1 MNNGHGLRAWA
12 TALLCGM
19 GGPLLAAQVAA
30 TTAGSTRTPAK
41 PPVATSTAAPLIPIE
56 DFIRPANFSQVR
68 ISPDGKYL
76 SAIVPNPQNPHENVL
91 AILDGHTAK
100 PLHVIPSGK
109 NALLADYSWVS
120 NTRLV
125 AAGAFR
131 QNGLDTPQ
139 GTGELFGINAD
150 GTRQEQLFGYRANN
164 DLLRSRVRQNRQR
177 RASATVIGDPLAVNN
192 RILIATNKFTDDRNG
207 SSTNIETLNVM
218 TGQTR
223 HIGVA
228 PARSAD
234 LVVDHAGQVRAALSN
249 DGFTE
254 SRMWTR
260 RSNDD
265 SWTLRNDSAK
275 TGVTI
280 KPIGFNHDNSRLYV
294 AVSQGDQPD
303 AIELMNPA
311 DGSLTM
317 VYRGKFAD
325 PMDLLPTADGLDY
338 YAIITADGKPALHYI
353 DENSLEAQLSKALA
367 GNFPGQLAFFSSFT
381 RDGKHAIV
389 HVVSDR
395 SGSDYYLFN
404 LATHQAKF
412 LMSAQPWLDPKVTRP
427 MEPIALTARDG
438 LPLHGFLTLPTG
450 KAPFPLV
457 VVIHGGPHGIADQ
470 WGYNPEVQ
478 MLANRGYAVLQINY
492 RGSGGYGEKFIERG
506 YRQWGLS
513 MQDDVTDA
521 TLWAVKQGYAD
532 PKRMCLYGGSYGGYA
547 ALEGV
552 VREPGLYE
560 CAIGYAG
567 VYDLR
572 VQLDSSDTQ
581 TIYAGVDYLKR
592 VLGTDRADLLRRSP
606 LGGVAR
612 IKAHLMLAHGQEDPR
627 VPFMN
632 FREFTRA
639 LDANHIAYESL
650 VEPHEG
656 HGFFLPEHRLKLYE
670 MMLDFL
676 DRNIGARSHSAATQ

>member
-1 MNNGHGLRAWA
+1 MGNTLGLRPWA
-12 TALLCGM
+12 AALVFGA
-19 GGPLLAAQVAA
+19 GSVLATVAA
-30 TTAGSTRTPAK
+30 APAPTPA
-41 PPVATSTAAPLIPIE
+41 ATPQIPLE

-91 AILDGHTAK
+91 AILDGQTAK
-100 PLHVIPSGK
+100 PLHVMQSGK
-109 NALLADYSWVS
+109 NALLADYFWAS
-120 NTRLV
+120 NERLV

-131 QNGLDTPQ
+131 QNGLDTPR

-150 GTRQEQLFGYRANN
+150 GKRQEQLFGYRAGS
-164 DLLRSRVRQNRQR
+164 DTTGSHMRHATQR
-177 RASATVIGDPLAVNN
+177 YASATVIGDALAVDN
-192 RILIATNKFTDDRNG
+192 RILIATNEFTNDRNG
-207 SSTNIETLNVM
+207 SATNIETLNVM

-223 HIGVA
+223 TIGAA
-228 PARSAD
+228 PARDAD
-234 LVVDHAGQVRAALSN
+234 LIADHAGQVRVAWTN

-254 SRMWTR
+254 MRLWTR
-260 RSNDD
+260 SSNDD

-275 TGVTI
+275 SGVTI
-280 KPIGFNHDNSRLYV
+280 SPIGFNRDNSRLYV
-294 AVSQGDQPD
+294 QVSQGDGPD

-311 DGSLTM
+311 DGSLGM
-317 VYRGKFAD
+317 VYQGKFAD
-325 PMDLLPTADGLDY
+325 PLELLPTADRLDY
-338 YAIITADGKPALHYI
+338 YAIITADGKPGLHYL
-353 DENSLEAQLSKALA
+353 DPNSEEAQLTRALDS
-367 GNFPGQLAFFSSFT
+367 NFPGQLAFFSSFT

-389 HVVSDR
+389 HVISDR
-395 SGSDYYLFN
+395 SGSDYYLFD

-438 LPLHGFLTLPTG
+438 LPLHGFLTLPAG
-450 KAPFPLV
+450 KAPFPMV
-457 VVIHGGPHGIADQ
+457 VVIHGGPHGVSDQ
-470 WGYNPEVQ
+470 WGYDPEVQ
-478 MLANRGYAVLQINY
+478 MLANRGYAVLQVNY
-492 RGSGGYGEKFIERG
+492 RGSGGYGARFIERG

-521 TLWAVKQGYAD
+521 TRWAVKQGYAD
-532 PKRMCLYGGSYGGYA
+532 PKRLCLYGGSYGGYA

-572 VQLDSSDTQ
+572 VQLDGSDTRQ
-581 TIYAGVDYLKR
+581 INAGVDYLHR
-592 VLGTDRADLLRRSP
+592 ALGTDRDDLLRRSP

-612 IKAHLMLAHGQEDPR
+612 IKAHLMLAHGGQDKR
-627 VPFMN
+627 VPFLN

-639 LDANHIAYESL
+639 LDAQHIPYESL
-650 VEPHEG
+650 VEPKEG
-656 HGFFLPEHRLKLYE
+656 HGFFLPEHRLAFYGK
-670 MMLDFL
+670 MIDFL
-676 DRNIGARSHSAATQ
+676 DHNIGAQRPVTTTP